1 MLNLQNVPRALLSLH
16 AISAHLPRSPW
27 LASDRSS
34 DPIVVPTISRHSGQY
49 FQSLSGT
56 YQSLSG
62 VFAMTGTLVIIFT
75 LVPCTGCHRAGAIND
90 KLHWMQG
97 LGLSP
102 WMVFPQILSDC
113 TQEVCKK
120 DHMLER
126 RGSWPLLGQMRD
138 WSFGFSIMCL
148 LKNSVSQSPR

>member
-1 MLNLQNVPRALLSLH
+1 MLSYCLTHGQPSECPESPPLLTCYFCPPPSVPMAR
-16 AISAHLPRSPW
+16 IW
-27 LASDRSS
+27 LEFPPSR
-34 DPIVVPTISRHSGQY
+34 ITVVN
-49 FQSLSGT
+49 T
-56 YQSLSG
+56 YQSLSS

-75 LVPCTGCHRAGAIND
+75 LVPCTGWHRAGTIND
-90 KLHWMQG
+90 KLHWRQG

-113 TQEVCKK
+113 TQEVCRK

-138 WSFGFSIMCL
+138 WSFGFSIMWL
-148 LKNSVSQSPR
+148 LKNSISQNPR